1 MKTTI
6 YLPEVLYRR
15 AKAKAALEKKT
26 MRLYLTEALESKLSI
41 ESKSPGSDKQK
52 SWVDRLPKLPPGAA
66 NEVSKIVK
74 AADFRKVD
82 ESMWE

>member
-6 YLPEVLYRR
+6 YLPDSLYRR

-26 MRLYLTEALESKLSI
+26 MRVYLTEALESKLND
-41 ESKSPGSDKQK
+41 ERESPGSENQK
-52 SWVDRLPKLPPGAA
+52 SWVDRLPKLPRGAA
-66 NEVSKIVK
+66 NEVSEIVR

-82 ESMWE
+82 DSMWE